1 MKSGPDFLGKER
13 GRPAGPNYL
22 DRETGVDWKRHEL
35 DVEKRSGDRRRAAS
49 GAAPGKPGDNKG
61 EEYLRECKSTKGA
74 GMSINGKWLSKITNE
89 ALCLDKVPL
98 TELRFD
104 GQVEPT
110 PTDWVM
116 IPALEFEALLENLRD
131 Q

>member
-35 DVEKRSGDRRRAAS
+35 DVEKRSGDRRRSAS

-98 TELRFD
+98 IELRFD

>member
-98 TELRFD
+98 IELRFD